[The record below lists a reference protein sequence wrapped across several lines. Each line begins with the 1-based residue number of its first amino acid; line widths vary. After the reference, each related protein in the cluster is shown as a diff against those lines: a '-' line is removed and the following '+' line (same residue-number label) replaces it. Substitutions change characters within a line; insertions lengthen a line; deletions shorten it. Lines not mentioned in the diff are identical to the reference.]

1 MNDTPNTDN
10 GSKRSYILKCL
21 FGNLLQGIKIKK
33 MIVAMTDLEMWT
45 FCCIVS
51 VFVSLVS
58 YGIILVKDQMIIQ
71 VVKVR
76 VGICKLF

>member
-10 GSKRSYILKCL
+10 GSKITTEITCYAKAMIINVLKNAMMMMTPL
-21 FGNLLQGIKIKK
+21 A
-33 MIVAMTDLEMWT
+33 AMTDLEMWT

-71 VVKVR
+71 VE
-76 VGICKLF
+76 IL

>member
-1 MNDTPNTDN
+1 M
-10 GSKRSYILKCL
+10 
-21 FGNLLQGIKIKK
+21 
-33 MIVAMTDLEMWT
+33 MIAAMTDLEMWT
-45 FCCIVS
+45 FCCIVA

-76 VGICKLF
+76 VGICKFFEISICVYFVTWSLWSQIEQFFFSFES

>member
-1 MNDTPNTDN
+1 
-10 GSKRSYILKCL
+10 
-21 FGNLLQGIKIKK
+21 
-33 MIVAMTDLEMWT
+33 MIIAMTDLEMWT

-76 VGICKLF
+76 VGICKCLCLLCDMVFVESN

>member
-1 MNDTPNTDN
+1 
-10 GSKRSYILKCL
+10 
-21 FGNLLQGIKIKK
+21 
-33 MIVAMTDLEMWT
+33 MITAMTDLEMWT

-71 VVKVR
+71 VIKVR
-76 VGICKLF
+76 VGICNCICCFYLCFFCDMVFVESN